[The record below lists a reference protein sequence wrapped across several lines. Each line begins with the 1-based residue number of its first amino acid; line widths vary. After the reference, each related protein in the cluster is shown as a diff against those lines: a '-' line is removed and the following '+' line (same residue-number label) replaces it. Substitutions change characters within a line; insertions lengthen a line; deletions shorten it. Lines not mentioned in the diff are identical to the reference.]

1 MIYGKDTIIAH
12 KKGPKKGR
20 NEGCKKESP
29 TKNFKEKTFFFL
41 FFFQTFFFILPPP
54 PKKF

>member
-1 MIYGKDTIIAH
+1 MVHGKGTIIAH

-29 TKNFKEKTFFFL
+29 TKNFKEKTFF
-41 FFFQTFFFILPPP
+41 
-54 PKKF
+54 